1 MTYELTNLATT
12 RGWPALLTV
21 VDIAWGTLLSGMA
34 AAAGKL
40 GVQLAG

>member
-1 MTYELTNLATT
+1 MTYELTNIATT
-12 RGWPALLTV
+12 RGWPPLLTV
-21 VDIAWGTLLSGMA
+21 VDIAWGPLLSGMA